1 MLYGVK
7 NPHGGDRYGDGIAL
21 DFSANVSP
29 LGTPKCVTEAI
40 ERGLPEL
47 YRYPDP
53 YCRALVQAIAR
64 YEGVPGEFIL
74 CGNGA
79 SELIYA
85 YCEAVRPGR
94 AMELA
99 PTFSEYSLALQ
110 RRGCGVV
117 RFALSQEEKFDLQE
131 RFLARLAREKIDALF
146 LCNPNNPTGRLIA
159 GGLLET
165 DLDTRE
171 DLALFLDIGTNG
183 ELVLGCRD
191 FLLMGAG
198 AAGPAL
204 EGAVSHS
211 GMRAEPGAICSVKI
225 GADNRLRYQTIGD
238 LPPKGI
244 CGSGIL
250 DLIAEGF
257 LSGWID
263 SAGNLQKSASPCIR
277 DVWDDTRQRNVPA
290 IIYAYDGNVP
300 LYFTQDDIGE
310 FLTCKAAAHTMVA
323 TLLESVNVSPS
334 EIGAFYLAGGFGT
347 HYDLESAITVG
358 LYPDL
363 PREKFKILGNSSLAG
378 AKRLLLDTGCR
389 ARLDQIRAL
398 ATYVQFGEMEKF
410 VENMQAARFLP
421 HTDASRYPSVM
432 RRLRERGKTF
442 PPGKLAAERSG
453 AD

>member
-131 RFLARLAREKIDALF
+131 RFLARLAREKIDAF
-146 LCNPNNPTGRLIA
+146 CSQ
-159 GGLLET
+159 GLYE
-165 DLDTRE
+165 
-171 DLALFLDIGTNG
+171 
-183 ELVLGCRD
+183 ELWYG
-191 FLLMGAG
+191 G
-198 AAGPAL
+198 AAAG
-204 EGAVSHS
+204 V
-211 GMRAEPGAICSVKI
+211 
-225 GADNRLRYQTIGD
+225 RL
-238 LPPKGI
+238 
-244 CGSGIL
+244 
-250 DLIAEGF
+250 
-257 LSGWID
+257 
-263 SAGNLQKSASPCIR
+263 
-277 DVWDDTRQRNVPA
+277 
-290 IIYAYDGNVP
+290 
-300 LYFTQDDIGE
+300 
-310 FLTCKAAAHTMVA
+310 
-323 TLLESVNVSPS
+323 
-334 EIGAFYLAGGFGT
+334 
-347 HYDLESAITVG
+347 
-358 LYPDL
+358 
-363 PREKFKILGNSSLAG
+363 
-378 AKRLLLDTGCR
+378 
-389 ARLDQIRAL
+389 
-398 ATYVQFGEMEKF
+398 
-410 VENMQAARFLP
+410 
-421 HTDASRYPSVM
+421 
-432 RRLRERGKTF
+432 ERGW
-442 PPGKLAAERSG
+442 GLAAEDVGGG
-453 AD
+453 AAVECLGACTGGGRRRAGRCGIFGEEPRGHPRGAPAARRTAAGAWLLGVSVAGELHSVSR